1 MEKKLFG
8 SAWVA
13 WGKLAMRKLG
23 FLWGFVFVVAGT
35 AAAQANPQY
44 ASSLLSG
51 GAMAPSAATYASG
64 APTSILFAGSPTAAP
79 NFSLTTG
86 LAPSNVYAPES
97 NSDALPASP
106 EPEPQTAQGVYQNF
120 DWEGYVGYTYV
131 RFFEVPGNEF
141 NTNGANF
148 SVQYYFKPWI
158 AFDGEFVA
166 TFGSQL
172 CCTSKFLMGMGGI
185 RVRRQLAYGIEGW
198 AHILGGGSH
207 YVPQTAYGNGQSL
220 AYELGG
226 GVDVVLHNSR
236 RMAYRLAVDAAGTS
250 FFNTYQVSPKVSAG
264 VIFKF

>member
-1 MEKKLFG
+1 MAMKKLG
-8 SAWVA
+8 I
-13 WGKLAMRKLG
+13 LCG
-23 FLWGFVFVVAGT
+23 FALFVVGT
-35 AAAQANPQY
+35 VSAQTNPSYSFSLPSSGATTPRFTAYGTTSQPSFLFAASPAPAADSSAATD
-44 ASSLLSG
+44 ASSLSL
-51 GAMAPSAATYASG
+51 AS
-64 APTSILFAGSPTAAP
+64 TDAAP
-79 NFSLTTG
+79 NSE
-86 LAPSNVYAPES
+86 V
-97 NSDALPASP
+97 LPAAP
-106 EPEPQTAQGVYQNF
+106 EPEPQTVQGVYQNF

-131 RFFEVPGNEF
+131 RFFEVPGSVF

-172 CCTSKFLMGMGGI
+172 CCTSKFVMGLGGI
-185 RVRRQLAYGIEGW
+185 RVRRQGPYGIEGW

-207 YVPQTAYGNGQSL
+207 YVPQTAYGNQHAL

-236 RMAYRLAVDAAGTS
+236 RMAYRLAVDAAGTN

>member
-1 MEKKLFG
+1 
-8 SAWVA
+8 
-13 WGKLAMRKLG
+13 MRKLG
-23 FLWGFVFVVAGT
+23 LLWGFALVVAGSAT
-35 AAAQANPQY
+35 AQANPQY
-44 ASSLLSG
+44 SFSLPSG
-51 GAMAPSAATYASG
+51 GATAPRGVSYASSAPS
-64 APTSILFAGSPTAAP
+64 SILFPESATPSPSLSLNAG
-79 NFSLTTG
+79 F
-86 LAPSNVYAPES
+86 APSSFDATAS
-97 NSDALPASP
+97 TSDALPAAP
-106 EPEPQTAQGVYQNF
+106 EPEPQTVQGVYQNF

-141 NTNGANF
+141 NTNGTNF

>member
-23 FLWGFVFVVAGT
+23 LLWGFVLVIAGT
-35 AAAQANPQY
+35 AAAQANPNY
-44 ASSLLSG
+44 SFSLPLG
-51 GAMAPSAATYASG
+51 GATAPGAATYASS
-64 APTSILFAGSPTAAP
+64 APSSILFAGSPTPAP
-79 NFSLTTG
+79 RLSLNTA
-86 LAPSNVYAPES
+86 LAPSSFDATAA
-97 NSDALPASP
+97 NSEALPAAP
-106 EPEPQTAQGVYQNF
+106 DPEPQTVQGVYQNF

-141 NTNGANF
+141 NTNGTNF
-148 SVQYYFKPWI
+148 SVQYYFKEWI

-185 RVRRQLAYGIEGW
+185 RVRRQLPYGIEGW

-207 YVPQTAYGNGQSL
+207 YVPQTAYGKQQSL

-226 GVDVVLHNSR
+226 GVDVILRNSR
-236 RMAYRLAVDAAGTS
+236 RFAYRLAVDAAGTNY
-250 FFNTYQVSPKVSAG
+250 FNTYQVSPKVSAG